1 MAIIRLEVL
10 VFVLAAQDLIT
21 REARE
26 PGVEPGTTFLTYTLI
41 QWRLDQWE
49 HELRMPL

>member
-10 VFVLAAQDLIT
+10 AFVLAAQDLIT

-26 PGVEPGTTFLTYTLI
+26 PGVEPLGPHFSHT
-41 QWRLDQWE
+41 
-49 HELRMPL
+49 PLHNGD